1 MPAPKQQTYFNSLRH
16 PKQLPKQRN
25 LLLLELPRERPHST
39 ISLNTVPEAAAIT
52 DKQEHK
58 QAHEVNSASDSTEEL
73 PRTTSSQL

>member
-25 LLLLELPRERPHST
+25 LLLLELPRERPH
-39 ISLNTVPEAAAIT
+39 IPEAAAIT